1 MSRDIELLTYATIR
15 ARDAELIRA
24 RKDVLLAELRR
35 AALARY
41 PRPDLVADSPH
52 WCRLL
57 GLAYDQDGDDGN
69 GVFGALHG
77 IRCMGARLIR
87 KGAGWVI
94 RGEYDGYDADR
105 RNWLLPHRAPLTQLL
120 TELGRDDMA
129 APPPPAIELAP
140 CDMCE
145 SCATCPT
152 ASARA
157 TIDGKAATM

>member
-1 MSRDIELLTYATIR
+1 MNRDIELLTYATIR

-35 AALARY
+35 AALARD

-57 GLAYDQDGDDGN
+57 GLAYDQGGDDGN
-69 GVFGALHG
+69 GVFGVLHG

-94 RGEYDGYDADR
+94 RSDYDGYDDDR
-105 RNWLLPHRAPLTQLL
+105 RNWLLPHRAPLTRLL

-129 APPPPAIELAP
+129 APVATELAP
-140 CDMCE
+140 CELCE
-145 SCATCPT
+145 SCATCPA